1 MLKDL
6 VYSAALGLGFHLQR
20 KVPDEAVRRTLAR
33 LHPVSTPVGLIRI
46 GGEGDGGYLVPDD
59 LEGITACFSPGVDVL
74 ANFESDMAARGIP
87 CFLADAS
94 VDGPPLGNLQFD
106 FEKKFIG
113 VVEDDTFTT
122 LDHWAAR
129 KPAAASGDLLLQ
141 MDIEGHEWPVLL
153 NVSDALLSR
162 FRVIVLELH
171 GLPHLFDRMTHA
183 MFDAAL
189 DRLGRL
195 FHVVHSHPNN
205 FSPPFRHAG
214 MEIPGFLEITLLL
227 KDRAEATGFVTR
239 FPHPLD
245 TPCVGNRP
253 DYALPAVLV
262 GKG

>member
-6 VYSAALGLGFHLQR
+6 VYSTALGLGFHVQR
-20 KVPDEAVRRTLAR
+20 KVPNYAVRRTLAR
-33 LHPVSTPVGLIRI
+33 LQPVSTPVKLIRI
-46 GGEGDGGYLVPDD
+46 GGQGDGGYLVPDD
-59 LEGITACFSPGVDVL
+59 LEGITACFSPGVDLL

-94 VDGPPLGNLQFD
+94 VDGPPLGNVLFD

-113 VVEDDTFTT
+113 LVEDETFTT
-122 LDHWAAR
+122 LGGWVAR

-153 NVSDALLSR
+153 NVPDALLRR

-171 GLPHLFDRMTHA
+171 GLPHLFDSMTHA
-183 MFDAAL
+183 MFDAVL
-189 DRLGRL
+189 DRLGRS
-195 FHVVHSHPNN
+195 FHVVHAHPNN
-205 FSPPFRHAG
+205 FTPPFRHAG
-214 MEIPGFLEITLLL
+214 MAIPGFLEITLLR
-227 KDRAEATGFVTR
+227 KDRAEATGFVTT

-245 TPCVGNRP
+245 APCMADRA
-253 DYALPAVLV
+253 DYVLPAVLV